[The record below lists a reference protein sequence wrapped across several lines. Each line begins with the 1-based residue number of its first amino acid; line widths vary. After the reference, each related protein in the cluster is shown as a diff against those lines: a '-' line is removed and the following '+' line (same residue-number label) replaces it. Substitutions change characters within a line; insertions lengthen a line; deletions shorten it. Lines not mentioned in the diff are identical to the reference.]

1 MPKKKHKSD
10 PVSDALKEI
19 GEGFVSGGIVG
30 YVTDVAIG
38 ALFQTFQ
45 EIVPIF
51 GVLGPVYAIVSF
63 LWGIEQG
70 ILAGAFFSLGIIM
83 AGALLQDSAT
93 VASGCISI
101 IGVVVSAVWKETE
114 KND

>member
-10 PVSDALKEI
+10 PMSDALKEI
-19 GEGFVSGGIVG
+19 GEGFISGGIVG
-30 YVTDVAIG
+30 YVTDVVIG

-63 LWGIEQG
+63 L
-70 ILAGAFFSLGIIM
+70 
-83 AGALLQDSAT
+83 
-93 VASGCISI
+93 
-101 IGVVVSAVWKETE
+101 
-114 KND
+114 